1 MNKIRLGIL
10 GAGRI
15 VARVMAN
22 IHRMEHV
29 EVTAVASRDLRRAQ
43 ETAARCGA
51 KHAYG
56 SYLELAQSSDVDL
69 VYIATPHTF
78 HEQQAMMMMDHGKH
92 VICEKPMAVN
102 EREASRMIECAR
114 SNGVFLMEAMWTR
127 FLPCIMD
134 LVQTVRDGAI
144 GEGRNIFGEFSWSS
158 QAYDPEDR
166 LYNPALAGGGLLDV
180 GVYPLMMCMQLLGN
194 EPEMVQSLC
203 RKSKEGV
210 DLNTSVQMQ
219 YANGAVAQFFCGMDA
234 CGDEPRDMRHVYHQ
248 VCADGMRNVGET
260 LEIDRPG
267 ICRGARNDQLWLMLK
282 GKGTQLF
289 IIDEAVGGNSVG
301 NEVVQLSRGVD
312 RGSVGQV
319 TAFCQGH
326 SHDGISGVEDGSV
339 RRHVCLSARVGL
351 YVCVL
356 SSEELLCTL
365 AGDIF
370 HNINVL
376 ATAVITVIGIAF
388 RILIGQNRAHS
399 SHDCGGNVVFRC
411 DQLDVVL
418 LTAVL
423 QLHGSGNLGIKL
435 RNKFNGVKVTFVH
448 WNPPR
453 KQ

>member
-29 EVTAVASRDLRRAQ
+29 EVTAVASRDRMRAQ

-78 HEQQAMMMMDHGKH
+78 HAQQAMMMMEHGKY

-234 CGDEPRDMRHVYHQ
+234 CGDDCLQIFGTKGYIKVPSFWNAQAY
-248 VCADGMRNVGET
+248 T
-260 LEIDRPG
+260 L
-267 ICRGARNDQLWLMLK
+267 C
-282 GKGTQLF
+282 
-289 IIDEAVGGNSVG
+289 
-301 NEVVQLSRGVD
+301 VQ
-312 RGSVGQV
+312 GQPER
-319 TAFCQGH
+319 T
-326 SHDGISGVEDGSV
+326 
-339 RRHVCLSARVGL
+339 
-351 YVCVL
+351 
-356 SSEELLCTL
+356 
-365 AGDIF
+365 
-370 HNINVL
+370 
-376 ATAVITVIGIAF
+376 
-388 RILIGQNRAHS
+388 
-399 SHDCGGNVVFRC
+399 
-411 DQLDVVL
+411 
-418 LTAVL
+418 
-423 QLHGSGNLGIKL
+423 
-435 RNKFNGVKVTFVH
+435 VTFDEGPEAFYFEFDHAAQCIRQGLMESPVV
-448 WNPPR
+448 PLADSLAASRICTQIRYQQGILYPADAAE
-453 KQ
+453 